1 MQESQLTIFKS
12 RTALIQFLFL
22 AAVLVTVYY
31 NELYSMSM
39 TWAAKK
45 EYSHGFLVPLI
56 SLYIIWTKRQEL
68 REAIVT
74 PEWKG
79 LAVLITGLFLYI
91 AGNVAFEPFVRQVS
105 FIVTIMGLI
114 YLLLGKEMLQLLMF
128 PVGYLFFMIPLP
140 YIVMNSVAI
149 SLRLIDATVTF
160 KVLRFFGMPIFQDG
174 ANLELPN
181 ISLSVADLCT
191 GILSLVAIITLSVFY
206 SYITQKHVIS
216 RLALVFIA
224 IPVAIVSN
232 MFRLIMTVAL
242 AYFYGERALSSAI
255 HEFHGTANFLI
266 NVALLVLAGR
276 LLNKMDVKLS
286 GEMHR

>member
-1 MQESQLTIFKS
+1 MTMFKN
-12 RTALIQFLFL
+12 RAALIKFIILT
-22 AAVLVTVYY
+22 AVLGAVYY
-31 NELYSMSM
+31 RELYSMSLI
-39 TWAAKK
+39 WAAKK

-56 SLYIIWTKRQEL
+56 SAYIIWTKRQEL
-68 REAIVT
+68 RNAIVS

-79 LAVLITGLFLYI
+79 LAVLIIGVFLYI
-91 AGNVAFEPFVRQVS
+91 AGNVAFEPFLRQIS
-105 FIVTIMGLI
+105 FIVTIIGLI
-114 YLLLGKEMLQLLMF
+114 YLLLGKEMLRLLFF
-128 PVGYLFFMIPLP
+128 PVGYLIFMIPLP

-149 SLRLIDATVTF
+149 RLRLIDATVTF

-206 SYITQKHVIS
+206 AYMTQRHIVS

-224 IPVAIVSN
+224 IPVAVVSN
-232 MFRLIMTVAL
+232 MFRLIMTVWL
-242 AYFYGERALSSAI
+242 AYVYGQRALSSAI

-266 NVALLVLAGR
+266 NVAMLVLAGR
-276 LLNKMDVKLS
+276 LLNKLDVKLS
-286 GEMHR
+286 GDMQQ

>member
-1 MQESQLTIFKS
+1 MQALKLTIFNN
-12 RTALIQFLFL
+12 RTALIKFLIL
-22 AAVLVTVYY
+22 TAVLGTVYY
-31 NELYSMSM
+31 PELYSMSM
-39 TWAAKK
+39 IWASKK

-56 SLYIIWTKRQEL
+56 SAYIIWTKRQEL
-68 REAIVT
+68 RDAIVT

-79 LAVLITGLFLYI
+79 LAVLITGVFLYI
-91 AGNVAFEPFVRQVS
+91 AGNVAFESFVRQIS
-105 FIVTIMGLI
+105 FIVTILGLI
-114 YLLLGKEMLQLLMF
+114 YYLLGKEMLRHLIF

-140 YIVMNSVAI
+140 YIIMNSVAI
-149 SLRLIDATVTF
+149 QLSLIDATVTF

-206 SYITQKHVIS
+206 AYMTQRRFIFCV
-216 RLALVFIA
+216 ALVFIA

-232 MFRLIMTVAL
+232 MFRLIMTVGL
-242 AYFYGERALSSAI
+242 AYVYGEQALSSAI

-266 NVALLVLAGR
+266 NVALLVLAGS
-276 LLNKMDVKLS
+276 LLKKLDVKLS
-286 GEMHR
+286 GEMQ